1 MHNITEK
8 GETNLPRKGDMTQLA
23 NKMIDQPSNSLTTPC
38 STEAVGSVENPE
50 IENMNKRK
58 TKVQEKL
65 N

>member
-1 MHNITEK
+1 
-8 GETNLPRKGDMTQLA
+8 MTQLA